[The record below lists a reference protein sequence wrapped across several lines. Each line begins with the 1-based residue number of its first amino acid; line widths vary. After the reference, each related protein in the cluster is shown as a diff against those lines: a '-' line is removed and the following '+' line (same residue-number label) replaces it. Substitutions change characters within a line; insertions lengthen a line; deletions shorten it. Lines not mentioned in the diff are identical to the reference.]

1 MKDSMLSDYCKI
13 IANKN
18 NISVGEVR
26 KTVPNLSNKNK
37 YVNQYRNLQIYLQ
50 LGMKLKTLIVW

>member
-26 KTVPNLSNKNK
+26 KTTKFK
-37 YVNQYRNLQIYLQ
+37 Q
-50 LGMKLKTLIVW
+50 